1 MNDLTIGPG
10 TQVTLHFALELDD
23 GSVVDSNFEGEPVT
37 FMVGDGN
44 LLPGFEEVLLGLQA
58 GDEKSFVIPPE
69 KGFGAYN
76 PENIQ
81 QFPRADFPEDVEL
94 TEGLVLSFADAQSN
108 ELPGVVQEFD
118 DSMVTVD
125 FNHPLAGRDI
135 EFSVRIIDVNPAIT
149 H

>member
-10 TQVTLHFALELDD
+10 TQVTLHFALELED
-23 GSVVDSNFEGEPVT
+23 GSVVDSNFDAEPVT
-37 FMVGDGN
+37 FVMGDGN
-44 LLPGFEEVLLGLQA
+44 LLPGFEEALLGLQA
-58 GDEKSFVIPPE
+58 GDEKSFVIAPE
-69 KGFGAYN
+69 KGFGDYN

-81 QFPRADFPEDVEL
+81 EFPRNQFPADVEL
-94 TEGLVLSFADAQSN
+94 SEGLVLSFADAQSN
-108 ELPGVVQEFD
+108 EVPGVVQEFD
-118 DSMVTVD
+118 ERTVTVD

>member
-10 TQVTLHFALELDD
+10 TQVTLHFALELED
-23 GSVVDSNFEGEPVT
+23 GSVVDSNFDREPVT
-37 FMVGDGN
+37 FVMGDGN
-44 LLPGFEEVLLGLQA
+44 LLPGFEEALLGLQA

-69 KGFGAYN
+69 KGFGPYN

-81 QFPRADFPEDVEL
+81 EFRRADFPADVEL

-118 DSMVTVD
+118 ERTVTVD

-135 EFSVRIIDVNPAIT
+135 EFSVRIIDVNPAVT

>member
-10 TQVTLHFALELDD
+10 TQVTLHFALELED
-23 GSVVDSNFEGEPVT
+23 GSVVDSNFDREPVT
-37 FMVGDGN
+37 FVMGDGN
-44 LLPGFEEVLLGLQA
+44 LLPGFEEALLGLQA

-69 KGFGAYN
+69 KGFGPYN

-81 QFPRADFPEDVEL
+81 EFRRVDFPTDVEL
-94 TEGLVLSFADAQSN
+94 AEGLVLSFADAQSN
-108 ELPGVVQEFD
+108 ELPGVIQEFD
-118 DSMVTVD
+118 ERTVTVD

-135 EFSVRIIDVNPAIT
+135 EFSVRIIDVNPAVT